1 MKNYKGNRVAMPWL
15 GANGNNG
22 MRRVNTGWGV
32 EGRIE
37 NGILEEIDCS
47 KHILKRIYENLLV

>member
-22 MRRVNTGWGV
+22 MRRVKGV

-37 NGILEEIDCS
+37 DGILEEIDCS